1 MSTPACSQKS
11 VVEAKQKPTSM
22 HKFKMLS
29 SPFPKKKKKKKYKIQ
44 RPTIR
49 QQAKKKEKNQTNA
62 RKFQIIFTSMKAPL
76 HTGHENSLKPTKPTE
91 KQQQNRTE
99 TGTEKKSSTQRK

>member
-29 SPFPKKKKKKKYKIQ
+29 SPFPKKEIQNTTTNDTTTGEKKKKKTKRTQ
-44 RPTIR
+44 
-49 QQAKKKEKNQTNA
+49 
-62 RKFQIIFTSMKAPL
+62 
-76 HTGHENSLKPTKPTE
+76 ENFK
-91 KQQQNRTE
+91 
-99 TGTEKKSSTQRK
+99 

>member
-29 SPFPKKKKKKKYKIQ
+29 SPFPKKKNKKEIQNTTTNDTTTGEKKRKKPNERKKISNNIHKHESAITHRPRKQSKAHKTHRKAAAKPNRNRYGKKK
-44 RPTIR
+44 
-49 QQAKKKEKNQTNA
+49 
-62 RKFQIIFTSMKAPL
+62 
-76 HTGHENSLKPTKPTE
+76 
-91 KQQQNRTE
+91 
-99 TGTEKKSSTQRK
+99 